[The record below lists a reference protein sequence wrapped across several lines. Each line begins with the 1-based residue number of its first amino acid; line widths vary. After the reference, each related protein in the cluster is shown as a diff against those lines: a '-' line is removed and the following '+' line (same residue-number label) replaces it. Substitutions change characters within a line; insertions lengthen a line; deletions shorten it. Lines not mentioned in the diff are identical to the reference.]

1 MKGLYFFSCEIVV
14 SSICPVYAYEGEEN
28 ILCDPVLN
36 ASATMLGQSYVFTKA
51 EYVKADTQIETAG
64 FQVEIIPTPGHTEG
78 GCCYYIGEE
87 HVLFSGDTLFPIFQS
102 FPFTY

>member
-1 MKGLYFFSCEIVV
+1 MRSGAECIGDDARTV
-14 SSICPVYAYEGEEN
+14 ICVY
-28 ILCDPVLN
+28 
-36 ASATMLGQSYVFTKA
+36 KA

-87 HVLFSGDTLFPIFQS
+87 HVLFSGDTLFIILSEERIFLREAEVS
-102 FPFTY
+102 LSVR